1 MAKQIHCR
9 QSADGAADQRKS
21 EKGNLPYSWTMMY
34 RIKLINSKHS
44 ECDKIYDDQIN
55 IHSPVSDKKILKIG
69 EQMIVEIVH
78 VRNLSPK

>member
-1 MAKQIHCR
+1 
-9 QSADGAADQRKS
+9 
-21 EKGNLPYSWTMMY
+21 MMY

-78 VRNLSPK
+78 WQLPTFWQVRW

>member
-1 MAKQIHCR
+1 
-9 QSADGAADQRKS
+9 
-21 EKGNLPYSWTMMY
+21 MY
-34 RIKLINSKHS
+34 RIKLINAKHS

-78 VRNLSPK
+78 WQLPTFWQVRW